1 MRLDIHVHIDGPI
14 NINMAPSD
22 EVPAWAVDLL
32 DGLEE
37 IFKRLGHVQQ
47 EEQSIMTNVADLQA
61 KASATLTAVQAET
74 DVVNAVK
81 QVVDNSNSQIA
92 TLKQQ
97 LADAIAA
104 GCRPGCVADAV
115 RYHRRHPGGRD
126 FERSGR
132 RGGCGCGYSVAA
144 PAPAAGAQS

>member
-104 GCRPGCVADAV
+104 GVDPAALQTLSDTIDAIQAAETSNAAVVAAAV
-115 RYHRRHPGGRD
+115 AAGTP
-126 FERSGR
+126 
-132 RGGCGCGYSVAA
+132 VAA